1 VAFLLAFAV
10 QYGLYHRLLRDAL
23 HTRDLLQVRPALT
36 RWIKVA
42 IVWQVLVLVA
52 CGVYLVA
59 FGPGHRQSAA
69 WISPAVGAVFGTA
82 IPLQLVVMAILRSMR
97 A

>member
-1 VAFLLAFAV
+1 MLRTAV
-10 QYGLYHRLLRDAL
+10 RSRDPAL
-23 HTRDLLQVRPALT
+23 VRPALV

-42 IVWQVLVLVA
+42 IVWQVLVLA
-52 CGVYLVA
+52 GCGVYLLA
-59 FGPGHRQSAA
+59 FGPAHGKSVA
-69 WISPAVGAVFGTA
+69 WISPAVGAVLGTA

>member
-1 VAFLLAFAV
+1 LTFSV
-10 QYGLYHRLLRDAL
+10 QYGLYHVLLRDAVRS
-23 HTRDLLQVRPALT
+23 HEPSQVRPALI

-42 IVWQVLVLVA
+42 IVWQVLVLGA
-52 CGVYLVA
+52 CGAYLVVV
-59 FGPGHRQSAA
+59 GPVHGRSVA